1 MFEERLSVDLF
12 VAEMI
17 FKRCLNRPLIE
28 KLKSEGLISGIRDTA
43 YHNEL
48 IKSYISKMTIEPSQ
62 KNRFALL
69 FEYGVRKD
77 MYERQAEEFRKKGLF
92 SVSVDDDDYPESFRS
107 LSGMP
112 QVLFCKGNVRQLNT
126 KSGSVAVVG
135 SREPSQYGIH
145 ATEVLTESWVNAGVQ
160 IISGL
165 ARGVDTIAHR
175 VSLMNHGKTVA
186 VLACGPDLVYPRENK
201 SLYEQIC
208 EEGLVI
214 SEMLPGQQAIRQ
226 YFPAR
231 NRIMSA
237 LSDIV
242 VVIQA
247 GEFSGT
253 LHTASFAAAQG
264 RDVFVLPSQIL
275 DSGFKGNLSLLRDG
289 AEILVEPSDVLAR
302 LSGVAVAREYD
313 EIRRRLKKDKLRSLL
328 ENSPEKVKH
337 EDLIELVKDGISET
351 PLTSDELAQM
361 THIPFNILAP
371 IITEMLLSGSIT
383 EYQNRF
389 SLTTARCSSI

>member
-1 MFEERLSVDLF
+1 MLEDTLAADLF

-17 FKRCLNRPLIE
+17 FKRCLNRPLTE
-28 KLKSEGLISGIRDTA
+28 KLKSEGIISGIRDMV
-43 YHNEL
+43 YHNDL
-48 IKSYISKMTIEPSQ
+48 IKNYLSSVITDQPQ
-62 KNRFALL
+62 KNRFAPLC
-69 FEYGVRKD
+69 EYNSRKD
-77 MYERQAEEFRKKGLF
+77 HYNRQADEFRKKGIF
-92 SVSVDDDDYPESFRS
+92 SVSVDDQYYPESFRS

-135 SREPSQYGIH
+135 SREPSQYGMH
-145 ATEVLTESWVNAGVQ
+145 STEILTESWTNAGVQ

-175 VSLMNHGKTVA
+175 VSLINHGKTIA
-186 VLACGPDLVYPRENK
+186 VMACGPDLVYPQENK

-214 SEMLPGQQAIRQ
+214 SEMLPGQKAIRQ

-275 DSGFKGNLSLLRDG
+275 DTGFKGNLSLLRDG

-313 EIRRRLKKDKLRSLL
+313 EIRRRLKKDKILNML
-328 ENSPEKVKH
+328 EKTPEKVKH
-337 EDLIELVKDGISET
+337 EDLVDLVKDGIIET
-351 PLTSDELAQM
+351 SLTSDELTQI
-361 THIPFNILAP
+361 THIPFHILAP
-371 IITEMLLSGSIT
+371 ILSELLLSGEIT